1 MQIYLTDKVRGG
13 GGGNPIYANF
23 FPIPPLEFPKSAL
36 EKIGKNWKK
45 LKNDQKESEK
55 IGKNRHK

>member
-1 MQIYLTDKVRGG
+1 MGG

-23 FPIPPLEFPKSAL
+23 VRSPPGIPKIG
-36 EKIGKNWKK
+36 IGKNRKK

-55 IGKNRHK
+55 IGKNRH